1 MDLPDLEATLLAVR
15 PATHA
20 MKSSFSYSSGYQGD
34 HHVSFSVISFDYCYQ
49 PPPERDARSLNATTS
64 EGWSIGSHSN
74 IFKFLPRDI
83 GLARSQPIADRHG
96 VETRNR
102 DMVLVQ
108 VFQPRR
114 DNFEHSDGAPVGIY
128 STAQEN
134 EEEKRRLRPI
144 GTVMHDI
151 PLTAGDGKEAPEQ
164 MQESLAIDE
173 AKTAFDDHSVPH
185 GYNPQA
191 RAQPANFAPAANY
204 VQQFES
210 PCFLPSQALERVKAF
225 LRGGIVIRSCLQQQQ
240 QQQQH
245 QQQHQQR
252 QAASF
257 FQLSGSF
264 KTLIF
269 DPGWAH
275 SR

>member
-108 VFQPRR
+108 SVQEERHHMCSVYPCT
-114 DNFEHSDGAPVGIY
+114 
-128 STAQEN
+128 STCR
-134 EEEKRRLRPI
+134 K
-144 GTVMHDI
+144 G
-151 PLTAGDGKEAPEQ
+151 EAPDGPLVRERPCPRPRHTT
-164 MQESLAIDE
+164 E
-173 AKTAFDDHSVPH
+173 A
-185 GYNPQA
+185 PQG
-191 RAQPANFAPAANY
+191 
-204 VQQFES
+204 
-210 PCFLPSQALERVKAF
+210 LM
-225 LRGGIVIRSCLQQQQ
+225 
-240 QQQQH
+240 
-245 QQQHQQR
+245 
-252 QAASF
+252 
-257 FQLSGSF
+257 
-264 KTLIF
+264 
-269 DPGWAH
+269 
-275 SR
+275 